1 MKRSL
6 ILLCLATLLCGC
18 ATIKGWFNDAK
29 SENIEPPTPLTE
41 FPQTLNVQ
49 KLWSERIGK
58 GAEATGARMGTAYSD
73 GKLFAASVT
82 GDVSAFDA
90 TTGHTLWHKQLGSR
104 HGFIWH
110 HGANSVRWSGG
121 PSVDGDLVVV
131 GTLEGSVQ
139 AFSAKDGADL
149 WNAQLSSEVIC
160 PPAIGGGLVAVRT
173 HDGRVFGLDARDGKR
188 LWVFDRATVPLLS
201 LRGNSAPRID
211 GGVVYV
217 GEDNGKV
224 IAIRANDG
232 GELWEQ
238 QISTGE
244 GRSDVERLQDVD
256 GAIKIDNGVVYA
268 SGYRGQT
275 AALIAQSGR
284 PLWTHDLSSFTGV
297 ALSATQ
303 LYASDAD
310 SGVWALDLRSG
321 SSEWKQDGLKYRWV
335 SEPAVQGD
343 AVVVGDMEGFVHW
356 LSISDGKFLARTRLA
371 KEPIAAAPIVVGD
384 VVYVEYVEG
393 EIGAFRVGK

>member
-6 ILLCLATLLCGC
+6 ILLGLAALLCGC
-18 ATIKGWFNDAK
+18 ATIKGWFSDSK
-29 SENIEPPTPLTE
+29 SENIEPPTLLTE
-41 FPQTLNVQ
+41 FPQTLTVQ

-58 GAEATGARMGTAYSD
+58 GAQATGARMGAAYSD
-73 GKLFAASVT
+73 GKIFAASVT

-90 TTGHTLWHKQLGSR
+90 ATGHTLWHKQLGSR
-104 HGFIWH
+104 HGWIWH
-110 HGANSVRWSGG
+110 HGDNSVRWSGG
-121 PSVDGDLVVV
+121 PTVEGDLVVV
-131 GTLEGSVQ
+131 GTLEGGVQ

-149 WNAQLSSEVIC
+149 WNAQLSSEVISA
-160 PPAIGGGLVAVRT
+160 PAIGGGLVAVRSN
-173 HDGRVFGLDARDGKR
+173 DGRVFGLDARDGKR
-188 LWVFDRATVPLLS
+188 LWVFDRAAVPLLS

-211 GGVVYV
+211 NGVVYV

-224 IAIRANDG
+224 VAIRANDG
-232 GELWEQ
+232 IELWEQ
-238 QISTGE
+238 QVATGE

-256 GAIKIDNGVVYA
+256 GGIQVDSGVVYA
-268 SGYRGQT
+268 AGYRGQT

-284 PLWTHDLSSFTGV
+284 PLWTHELSSFTGV

-303 LYASDAD
+303 LYAADAD
-310 SGVWALDLRSG
+310 SGIWALDLRSG

-335 SEPAVQGD
+335 SVPAVQGD

-356 LSISDGKFLARTRLA
+356 LSISDGKFVARTRLA

-384 VVYVEYVEG
+384 VVYVEDIEG
-393 EIGAFRVGK
+393 ELGAFRVGK

>member
-1 MKRSL
+1 
-6 ILLCLATLLCGC
+6 
-18 ATIKGWFNDAK
+18 
-29 SENIEPPTPLTE
+29 
-41 FPQTLNVQ
+41 
-49 KLWSERIGK
+49 
-58 GAEATGARMGTAYSD
+58 
-73 GKLFAASVT
+73 
-82 GDVSAFDA
+82 
-90 TTGHTLWHKQLGSR
+90 
-104 HGFIWH
+104 
-110 HGANSVRWSGG
+110 VRWSGG

-275 AALIAQSGR
+275 AALIAKSGR

-384 VVYVEYVEG
+384 VVYVEDVEG